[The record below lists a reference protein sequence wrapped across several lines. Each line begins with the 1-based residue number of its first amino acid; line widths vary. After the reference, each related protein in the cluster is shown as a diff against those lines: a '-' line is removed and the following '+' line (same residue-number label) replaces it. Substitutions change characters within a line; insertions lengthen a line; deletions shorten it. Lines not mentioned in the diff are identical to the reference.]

1 MLPKL
6 EVTRMAQ
13 ALAAHSATRL
23 EVVAGNLAHADTPG
37 YRAADITP
45 FAEVWRSDASLR
57 ATRPGHLGGP
67 QVPAAPERREDLRFG
82 APNGNTVSVEVEMVR
97 AAEARQS
104 HDMALSV
111 YRAVSD
117 ITRAALGRGR

>member
-13 ALAAHSATRL
+13 ALAAHSAARL

-45 FAEVWRSDASLR
+45 FAEVWRDAAPLR
-57 ATRPGHLGGP
+57 ATRPGHLGGA
-67 QVPAAPERREDLRFG
+67 VPATPERREDLRFG
-82 APNGNTVSVEVEMVR
+82 APNGNTVSVEAEMVR

>member
-6 EVTRMAQ
+6 EVTRIAQ
-13 ALAAHSATRL
+13 ALAAHSAARL

-37 YRAADITP
+37 YRAADIAP
-45 FAEVWRSDASLR
+45 FAEIWRAEEPLR
-57 ATRPGHLGGP
+57 ATRPGHLGAAAA
-67 QVPAAPERREDLRFG
+67 PAAPERLADLRFG

-97 AAEARQS
+97 AAEARQA

>member
-13 ALAAHSATRL
+13 ALAAHSAARL
-23 EVVAGNLAHADTPG
+23 EVVAGNLANADTPG
-37 YRAADITP
+37 YRAADIAP
-45 FAEVWRSDASLR
+45 FAEVWQAGGSLR
-57 ATRPGHLGGP
+57 STRPGHLGAAA
-67 QVPAAPERREDLRFG
+67 PAVPERRADLRFG
-82 APNGNTVSVEVEMVR
+82 APNGNTVSVEVEMAR
-97 AAEARQS
+97 AAEARLS

-111 YRAVSD
+111 YRAVAD